1 MKSTMIRLLTLA
13 TLATSISAFA
23 ATDEPKHNDVA
34 ATSASA
40 KQDGCADR
48 APAGKKEKKA
58 TTPQSDEQNKKDFDR
73 VLMGIY
79 G

>member
-34 ATSASA
+34 ATSA

-48 APAGKKEKKA
+48 AAAGKKEKKA

>member
-34 ATSASA
+34 TTSASA
-40 KQDGCADR
+40 KQDGCAVR
-48 APAGKKEKKA
+48 VGEGKKQKKA